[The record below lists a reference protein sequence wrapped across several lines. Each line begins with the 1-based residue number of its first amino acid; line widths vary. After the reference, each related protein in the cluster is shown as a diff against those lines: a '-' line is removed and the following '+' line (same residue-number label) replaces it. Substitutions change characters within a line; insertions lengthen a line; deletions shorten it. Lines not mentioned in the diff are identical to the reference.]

1 MNINNP
7 VMLLITGISDLT
19 LLIITTAVILL
30 LAGSAILLL
39 LRRGQRRIAEQGARL
54 KAIDKSQAVIEFST
68 DAVILAA
75 NTNFLAAVG
84 YRAEEVIGK
93 HHSIFVEPAYAAG
106 EEYRNFW
113 FRLNQGEF
121 QSGEFKRLAK
131 GGREIWI
138 QDAYNPIFD
147 ATGKLTRIIKFA
159 TVITEQ
165 KIAAADFAGQLQ
177 AIHKSQAVIEFN
189 LDGTILEANKIF
201 LALMGYELGEIRG
214 QHHRIFVEPSE
225 AAGEAYRTFWQQLNR
240 GEFRS
245 GEFRRVAKGGREVWI
260 QGVYNPVYD
269 ASGKLWKVV
278 KFATDITQKK
288 QAVNDISRCL
298 DDLQKGVLTT
308 RVRGEFD
315 NEFNI
320 VRDNLNSA
328 LERLENSMQSILTA
342 VHNVQSAAEQINAS
356 AQSMSQGSTEAAANV
371 EESSASLEEMAATIT
386 QNTENTMR
394 TSDIAVDAAQKAQDG
409 GAAVRETVEVM
420 RDISKKIELVEEIA
434 YQTNLLALNAAI
446 EAARAGDHG
455 RGFAVVASEVRELAE
470 RSRSAAQEIGS
481 LAGKS
486 VQVSEKAGAL
496 LEIIVPTIQKTSDL
510 VQEVNAASQQQKIGV
525 DQMQQSM
532 RQVDSVTQ
540 TNAASA
546 EELASTAEEL
556 NAQATSLQEVISFF
570 STSAMPGEK
579 SATPAATQRK
589 MPVFSKPNGQA
600 RILKRDPSP
609 APIGAFVKFD

>member
-1 MNINNP
+1 
-7 VMLLITGISDLT
+7 MLLITGISDLT
-19 LLIITTAVILL
+19 LLIITTAVMLL
-30 LAGSAILLL
+30 LAGTAIMLL

-75 NTNFLAAVG
+75 NANFLAAMG

-106 EEYRNFW
+106 DEYRSFW

-131 GGREIWI
+131 GGREIWV
-138 QDAYNPIFD
+138 QGAYNPIFD
-147 ATGKLTRIIKFA
+147 AAGKLTRIIKFA

-165 KIAAADFAGQLQ
+165 KVAAANYSGQLQ

-201 LALMGYELGEIRG
+201 LSLMGYELGEIRG

-225 AAGEAYRTFWQQLNR
+225 AAGEAYRAFWQQLNR

-245 GEFRRVAKGGREVWI
+245 GEFRRMAKGGREVWI
-260 QGVYNPVYD
+260 QGVYNPVFD

-288 QAVNDISRCL
+288 QAVNDISRSL
-298 DDLQKGVLTT
+298 DELQKGVLTT

-446 EAARAGDHG
+446 EAARAGEHG

-481 LAGKS
+481 LAAKS

-579 SATPAATQRK
+579 SGTSAATPRK
-589 MPVFSKPNGQA
+589 MPVFSKPNGQT
-600 RILKRDPSP
+600 RVLKRDPSP
-609 APIGAFVKFD
+609 APNGAFVRFD